1 MTDCDCDD
9 ENELNFKV
17 DDIIRYYCIYSS
29 QVIGEECK
37 ILKIYKDN
45 NGNDKMTIKNLSDSK
60 EYQADIC
67 CCMVPSKQKK
77 VTDNN
82 WIDKDGNHYNDAGI
96 KL

>member
-1 MTDCDCDD
+1 
-9 ENELNFKV
+9 
-17 DDIIRYYCIYSS
+17 
-29 QVIGEECK
+29 
-37 ILKIYKDN
+37 
-45 NGNDKMTIKNLSDSK
+45 MTIKNLSDSK